1 MHSVASVKD
10 ISVHGKTHSKGGG
23 ILHTVHDNLL
33 VGPDAVETV
42 EKENTETRAESI
54 KTVFDKQTQTMPALS
69 KRDIITYFT
78 GVRAPTFEEDFIL
91 EPGRRTRNLIHVA
104 GIQSPGLTTAP
115 AVAVDMAELAVDMLG
130 KTETVEKTT
139 IIILFAKAFPCFAKW
154 TTIQEEN
161 DS

>member
-54 KTVFDKQTQTMPALS
+54 KPSSTSRLKQC
-69 KRDIITYFT
+69 
-78 GVRAPTFEEDFIL
+78 
-91 EPGRRTRNLIHVA
+91 RRCQNVI
-104 GIQSPGLTTAP
+104 
-115 AVAVDMAELAVDMLG
+115 
-130 KTETVEKTT
+130 
-139 IIILFAKAFPCFAKW
+139 
-154 TTIQEEN
+154 
-161 DS
+161 

>member
-78 GVRAPTFEEDFIL
+78 GVRAPTFEEDL
-91 EPGRRTRNLIHVA
+91 YLN
-104 GIQSPGLTTAP
+104 P
-115 AVAVDMAELAVDMLG
+115 A
-130 KTETVEKTT
+130 
-139 IIILFAKAFPCFAKW
+139 
-154 TTIQEEN
+154 EEQGT
-161 DS
+161 

>member
-54 KTVFDKQTQTMPALS
+54 KTVSTSRLKQCRSCQ
-69 KRDIITYFT
+69 DVI
-78 GVRAPTFEEDFIL
+78 
-91 EPGRRTRNLIHVA
+91 
-104 GIQSPGLTTAP
+104 
-115 AVAVDMAELAVDMLG
+115 
-130 KTETVEKTT
+130 
-139 IIILFAKAFPCFAKW
+139 
-154 TTIQEEN
+154 
-161 DS
+161 